1 MQRTRG
7 YTLLELSIGVAIVAV
22 LLNIAV
28 STYESAVQAARTSAT
43 RSALFATLARA
54 RTTAAIWGADVAMCP
69 SADGRSCLASDDW
82 HLGWVAF
89 ADTNDSDTF
98 DPADS
103 VLMRE
108 GRAGDGVRVVTSGG
122 RKYLEFQPNG
132 SNAGSNT
139 TFTFCD
145 RRGRTKASAIAMA
158 NIGTYRE
165 VKPSSAAV
173 ERACDA
179 AAASG

>member
-1 MQRTRG
+1 MKPTRG

-22 LLNIAV
+22 LLNVAV
-28 STYESAVQAARTSAT
+28 SGYESAVQAARTSAT

-69 SADGRSCLASDDW
+69 SADGQRCLDRDDW
-82 HLGWVAF
+82 HLGWIAF
-89 ADTNDSDTF
+89 ADSNDSDTF
-98 DPADS
+98 DAGDS

-108 GRAGDGVRVVTSGG
+108 GAAGEGVRVVTSGG

-132 SNAGSNT
+132 GNAGSNT

-145 RRGRTKASAIAMA
+145 RRGRAKASAIAMA
-158 NIGTYRE
+158 NVGTYRE
-165 VKPSSAAV
+165 VKPRPSAL
-173 ERACDA
+173 ERACA